1 MINYENSLIAYKK
14 IQDSSLNE
22 LKILLFKAAVRYANI
37 RAEWSFLTL
46 EERKEQ
52 DEERTAAHNR
62 FIDACNILARN
73 MRKADEDSSWA
84 ELISKDRKE
93 IGDFACYLHTFL
105 GIKNR

>member
-37 RAEWSFLTL
+37 RAEWTFLTFD
-46 EERKEQ
+46 ERKEQ
-52 DEERTAAHNR
+52 DDERTAAHNR

-73 MRKADEDSSWA
+73 MRKANEDTSWA
-84 ELISKDRKE
+84 ELISYDRKE

-105 GIKNR
+105 SIKNR